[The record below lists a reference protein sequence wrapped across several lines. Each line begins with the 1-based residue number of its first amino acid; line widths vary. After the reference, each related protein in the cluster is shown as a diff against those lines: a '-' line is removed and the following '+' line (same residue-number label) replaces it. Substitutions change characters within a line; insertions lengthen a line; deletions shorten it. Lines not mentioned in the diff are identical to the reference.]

1 MSNVQEFVPS
11 LEKMIKAGVHV
22 GHDASKWHPKMKE
35 YLFTTKQNTH
45 LINLEIT
52 EQKFR
57 EALEYIYDSVAS
69 GKKILF
75 VSTKKQA
82 TATVKKTA
90 ENTEMPYM
98 IRRWVGGVFTNY
110 EVIQKRIRQITTL
123 EDKLAKGTLV
133 GFTKKERKVF
143 GDKIAKGNKLFQGL
157 KDLKSKPVA
166 IFVEDVVRDEL
177 AIKEARAAGVKVIG
191 LVDSNVNP
199 ELVDFPIPANDD
211 ALASIELI
219 YGAVESTILA
229 AKKAQK

>member
-22 GHDASKWHPKMKE
+22 GHDTSKWHPKMKD
-35 YLFTTKQNTH
+35 YIFTTKQNTH

-52 EQKFR
+52 EQKLR
-57 EALEYIYDSVAS
+57 EALEFIYDSVAN
-69 GKKILF
+69 GKKMLF

-82 TATVKKTA
+82 TATVKATA
-90 ENTEMPYM
+90 EKTEMPYM

-110 EVIQKRIRQITTL
+110 DVIQKRIRQITTL
-123 EDKLAKGTLV
+123 EEKLAKGAMV

-143 GDKIAKGNKLFQGL
+143 SDKIEKGNKLFQGL
-157 KDLKSKPVA
+157 KDMKGKPAA
-166 IFVEDVVRDEL
+166 IFVQDVMRDEL

-191 LVDSNVNP
+191 IVDSNVNP

-219 YGAVESTILA
+219 YEAVEATILA